1 MFDYP
6 PQAQFQRTLPKS
18 KIYEFAKPRRAIRD
32 RFVSQV
38 AEIIWQYK
46 LSPETTNL
54 AAAHGIHEIQ
64 IFQIT
69 LKTGDL
75 HDDVLRTIDQAIP
88 SPIIFNLIHENRQ
101 KTKACLAHPS
111 WAGPLA
117 RPHLPQPET
126 RKADFSPRGAS
137 APPSRANQQMASQT
151 ALPSRARSKRLDLPT
166 PNAATKITTTY
177 YETEWQPLAI
187 PRPPLPIA
195 LHLAGLYEQIFR
207 HLLPI
212 PARPG
217 ESLRDHAERTN
228 LLCAAQAECRKLEAR
243 LQREVQFNRQV
254 EVNAAIRARK
264 SEIAALAS

>member
-1 MFDYP
+1 MNRTMFDYP
-6 PQAQFQRTLPKS
+6 PQAQFGRTLPKS

-32 RFVSQV
+32 RFVSQI
-38 AEIIWQYK
+38 AEVIWQYK

-54 AAAHGIHEIQ
+54 AAGHGIHEIQ

-75 HDDVLRTIDQAIP
+75 HEDVLRTIDQAIP
-88 SPIIFNLIHENRQ
+88 SPIIFDLIFEGRI
-101 KTKACLAHPS
+101 KTKACLGAAYVVRG
-111 WAGPLA
+111 WKA
-117 RPHLPQPET
+117 PE
-126 RKADFSPRGAS
+126 DNDNNAS
-137 APPSRANQQMASQT
+137 S
-151 ALPSRARSKRLDLPT
+151 LSRARSKRLDPPT
-166 PNAATKITTTY
+166 SIAATKITATY

-207 HLLPI
+207 RLLPI

>member
-88 SPIIFNLIHENRQ
+88 SPTRP
-101 KTKACLAHPS
+101 ASSRSWLAGSSRSSSSVP
-111 WAGPLA
+111 
-117 RPHLPQPET
+117 
-126 RKADFSPRGAS
+126 
-137 APPSRANQQMASQT
+137 PPSAMA
-151 ALPSRARSKRLDLPT
+151 
-166 PNAATKITTTY
+166 
-177 YETEWQPLAI
+177 
-187 PRPPLPIA
+187 
-195 LHLAGLYEQIFR
+195 
-207 HLLPI
+207 
-212 PARPG
+212 
-217 ESLRDHAERTN
+217 
-228 LLCAAQAECRKLEAR
+228 
-243 LQREVQFNRQV
+243 
-254 EVNAAIRARK
+254 
-264 SEIAALAS
+264 